1 MPCGPEW
8 WAEVA
13 ARARS
18 WSSDGTSALKV
29 SECPEEAS
37 AEAVCPEE
45 AFDGVT
51 SVGDACP
58 EDAGPWVASEDG
70 HPEGAR
76 HEGARPE
83 GTCPEGSDSPVS
95 EPGVSSWGLVAGVE
109 AAVSGLVVGGV
120 PESAGEC
127 LAEVEVLVGARDR
140 LIAAVAARVGR
151 VHGAGEARAWGHG
164 STRMWLRGGC
174 GMDGG
179 SAGRLLT
186 LAVEL
191 ARLPVVR
198 ARFAAGTLSE
208 GRVYAICVAVAGLTD
223 EQVGVAEPILVGLAD
238 QAGPAEV
245 ARAGRF
251 LREILD
257 PGSAGKDGDAD
268 FGRRFLV
275 VRPTGSGGV
284 EGEFRLPREAA
295 ARLRAWLD
303 TFARPGVE
311 GDERALRVR
320 NADALIALLESKVTT
335 ELLVVVPAAS
345 LPDDHPANSA
355 CTDPDGGDAA
365 DASDSGAAKA
375 GGDARAGGKASDDNA
390 TSARGRGRGGGG
402 RGEGGHAPNRT
413 APGLLLA
420 TGQLLSQDDIN
431 RLARTSSL
439 IRMVMDADG
448 QVLDMGRAVRLAT
461 GAQRRAVFARYATCW
476 IDGCP
481 LPATLCQ
488 IDHAD
493 NWVDGGMTDLRLL
506 GPACQF
512 HNRDRYRHP
521 DRYQRRREGK
531 DRWAYTYTGRRH
543 RRPRTAPGKASDRA
557 SDGASGGA
565 SDRASTG
572 ATAGTPSRP
581 SGPSGPSA
589 DPS

>member
-1 MPCGPEW
+1 
-8 WAEVA
+8 
-13 ARARS
+13 
-18 WSSDGTSALKV
+18 
-29 SECPEEAS
+29 
-37 AEAVCPEE
+37 
-45 AFDGVT
+45 
-51 SVGDACP
+51 
-58 EDAGPWVASEDG
+58 
-70 HPEGAR
+70 
-76 HEGARPE
+76 
-83 GTCPEGSDSPVS
+83 
-95 EPGVSSWGLVAGVE
+95 VE

-140 LIAAVAARVGR
+140 LIAAVAERVGR
-151 VHGAGEARAWGHG
+151 VHRAGEAKAQGHA

-198 ARFAAGTLSE
+198 GRFAEGSLSE
-208 GRVYAICVAVAGLTD
+208 GRVYAICVAVGGLTD

-245 ARAGRF
+245 VRAGRF

-257 PGSAGKDGDAD
+257 PGSAGKDEDAD
-268 FGRRFLV
+268 YGRRFLV
-275 VRPTGSGGV
+275 VRPSGSGGM

-303 TFARPGVE
+303 AYARPRVE
-311 GDERALRVR
+311 GDERPLRVR
-320 NADALIALLESKVTT
+320 NADALMALLESKITT
-335 ELLVVVPAAS
+335 ELLVLVPAES
-345 LPDDHPANSA
+345 LPDDHPANAARTNADPADSA
-355 CTDPDGGDAA
+355 VVDAGDAA
-365 DASDSGAAKA
+365 DDDVG
-375 GGDARAGGKASDDNA
+375 GGDAGDDDTGASA
-390 TSARGRGRGGGG
+390 SARGGGGGG
-402 RGEGGHAPNRT
+402 RGDGHRGRDGGRGAGRGDCRGDGRGVGDGGRGGGCGRCGHAPNRA

-420 TGQLLSQDDIN
+420 TGQLLSVSELH

-448 QVLDMGRAVRLAT
+448 QVLDMGHAVRLAT
-461 GAQRRAVFARYATCW
+461 GAQRRAVFARYSTCW

-531 DRWAYTYTGRRH
+531 DRWAYAYTGRRY
-543 RRPRTAPGKASDRA
+543 RRPRTAPGNASDGVSESASDGVSGRASDRA
-557 SDGASGGA
+557 SNG
-565 SDRASTG
+565 ASTG
-572 ATAGTPSRP
+572 STASAPSRP
-581 SGPSGPSA
+581 SGPPGPSA
-589 DPS
+589 RSA